1 MDLMEA
7 LDRAAD
13 GFSRR
18 LQSAPDGAWG
28 NPTPCSEWDV
38 RALVLHVVGG
48 CHMTVALLDGA
59 SSEESM
65 QAARAAAAA
74 ATDLP
79 AAFAAGAAAQRAAFH
94 RPGALDG
101 VVHHVVGDLPA
112 PMLLGFRTADM
123 LLHSW
128 DLARGLG
135 VDDALDPEVLEV
147 VWGFSAPMG
156 EGLRASGRFG
166 DGASGSVP
174 GDAPLQTR
182 LLDIHGRRP

>member
-1 MDLMEA
+1 MDMLEA

-13 GFSRR
+13 GFSGR
-18 LQSAPDGAWG
+18 LRAAPDGAWG

-59 SSEESM
+59 SADESM
-65 QAARAAAAA
+65 QAARAATTA

-79 AAFAAGAAAQRAAFH
+79 AAFDAGAAAQREAF
-94 RPGALDG
+94 RKPGALEG
-101 VVHHVVGDLPA
+101 IVHHVVGDIPA
-112 PMLLGFRTADM
+112 PMLLGFRVADM

-135 VDDALDPEVLEV
+135 VDDTLDPEVLEV
-147 VWGFSAPMG
+147 VWGFSSPMG
-156 EGLRASGRFG
+156 DGLRASGRFG
-166 DGASGSVP
+166 EGASGSVP
-174 GDAPLQTR
+174 ADAPLQAR
-182 LLDIHGRRP
+182 VLDIHGRRP